1 MAKKQ
6 KFRMNWWA
14 VGALV
19 GIGMFWG
26 GLFMAVV
33 GQVGPQ

>member
-1 MAKKQ
+1 
-6 KFRMNWWA
+6 MNWWA

-26 GLFMAVV
+26 GLFMALVSLK
-33 GQVGPQ
+33 GPQ